1 MEYYVLTEKPAL
13 RDIKNEKLSINFYVK
28 KDWSEDDI
36 VQKKTDAGYIN
47 VSSPE
52 LTALDLL
59 NYGSFGINRIFTI
72 LQELSEVMKAPDL
85 TRAARNYAQ
94 TTTDQRLGYL
104 LAKETQNAMLAGALK
119 RAIRDRKY
127 LPIPLLKEST
137 NDTGEDRTT

>member
-1 MEYYVLTEKPAL
+1 MIRRPPRSTRTYTLFPYTTLF
-13 RDIKNEKLSINFYVK
+13 RSY
-28 KDWSEDDI
+28 S
-36 VQKKTDAGYIN
+36 N

-94 TTTDQRLGYL
+94 TTTVQRLGYL
-104 LAKETQNAMLAGALK
+104 LDKEIGNAKLAGALK

-127 LPIPLLKEST
+127 FPIPLQIGKASCRESVCQYV
-137 NDTGEDRTT
+137 

>member
-52 LTALDLL
+52 LTALDLI

-72 LQELSEVMKAPDL
+72 LQELSEVMKASDL
-85 TRAARNYAQ
+85 TRAARNSAKTKNFQ
-94 TTTDQRLGYL
+94 SLGYNL
-104 LAKETQNAMLAGALK
+104 DKEIGNANMIGK
-119 RAIRDRKY
+119 
-127 LPIPLLKEST
+127 T
-137 NDTGEDRTT
+137 